1 MAASA
6 ADITRLRRMV
16 AEPTT
21 TNGYTDTVLSE
32 AIARYPVV
40 DAAGESPTDEDGN
53 ANSEWTPTYDLNSAA
68 AEVWMEKAAAL
79 ASAYDFTADGGS
91 FSRSQM
97 IKQAQGMAAYY
108 RARRAARSV
117 RLEAKLNPVDAQDWI
132 GNLAEVL
139 GD

>member
-1 MAASA
+1 
-6 ADITRLRRMV
+6 MV

-32 AIARYPVV
+32 AIERYPVA
-40 DAAGESPTDEDGN
+40 DSAGELPTDENGN
-53 ANSEWTPTYDLNSAA
+53 ANSQWTPTYDLNSAA

-79 ASAYDFTADGGS
+79 ASAYDFSADGGS
-91 FSRSQM
+91 FNRSQM
-97 IKQAQGMAAYY
+97 ITQAQSMAAYY

-117 RLEAKLNPVDAQDWI
+117 RLVAELNPVSAQDWI

-139 GD
+139 DD